1 MSGCTF
7 YRVGTLAAVFHK
19 SFPQGCGKP
28 FDSRFYAVEYR
39 RIVQKNSLQSLV
51 IHGKMGFSVEKY
63 VGNVDNFSVG
73 QPVENPKNRKISVR
87 RNRFMKAAASAKHY
101 I

>member
-1 MSGCTF
+1 MEKCANLRIYTLLYGEILPRKVDNRLLP
-7 YRVGTLAAVFHK
+7 YR
-19 SFPQGCGKP
+19 
-28 FDSRFYAVEYR
+28 
-39 RIVQKNSLQSLV
+39 
-51 IHGKMGFSVEKY
+51 KMIFSVEKY